1 MNIPKYINEKGNI
14 FRLIIFTA
22 IFALIFINIYT
33 PFDSNNWY
41 PVSRFMF
48 FLYSSIIIITGVLVL
63 VISRIIMYFYSKKSE
78 ITYWNYAFWVLTE
91 ILAMSM
97 FYTIYT
103 SIVSPLKDPI
113 DVFKGSI
120 TMTSLVIL
128 FPYSTVTLYL
138 ALMDSKRKLQKLEN
152 PDGDIIPL
160 PNSLSFKDEKG
171 IMRLSV
177 QTENLLYI
185 ESSDNYAVIYY
196 NNLGKIKKYLIRN
209 TLKNIEKDLEKTS
222 VVRCHRSY
230 LVNFNRVTVMKKT
243 KEGAVLELDVD
254 NTPELPVSKSYKE
267 LVTSRFLDHS

>member
-41 PVSRFMF
+41 PVSRFMY

-138 ALMDSKRKLQKLEN
+138 ALLDSKRKLQKLEN

-177 QTENLLYI
+177 QTDNLLYI

-209 TLKNIEKDLEKTS
+209 TLKNIEKDLERTS